1 LATPTGISSRQKWV
15 FNLLVVYI
23 IAALLWWG
31 YLLLSKIADHH
42 EAELANVEL
51 MEIEGSVEAV
61 EAIKDRRITALQ
73 ADYRRQRAMIFGEG
87 VTFLTFIL
95 IGVFMT
101 RRFFMKE
108 VQLAR
113 QQKNFLLSITHE
125 LKSPLASSRLNLE
138 TVRLRNLDREKALE
152 LIGHAEQDINRLE
165 ALVQQ
170 LLLAARMEDMQQLIH
185 RQQIDL
191 YEVCD
196 SVVQQW
202 EHHPAYQREINTDLQ
217 HVEIAGDVDLLKVA
231 VSNLLENAL
240 KYSPAGTA
248 VMVRLRKVGQ
258 TAEIAVEDWGKPIP
272 REEQSRI
279 FDRFYRIGNEET
291 RTSTGTGLGL
301 YIVKKVAELH
311 GGQVMVRAGE
321 SGGNVFVVSVPVG

>member
-1 LATPTGISSRQKWV
+1 
-15 FNLLVVYI
+15 
-23 IAALLWWG
+23 
-31 YLLLSKIADHH
+31 
-42 EAELANVEL
+42 
-51 MEIEGSVEAV
+51 
-61 EAIKDRRITALQ
+61 
-73 ADYRRQRAMIFGEG
+73 
-87 VTFLTFIL
+87 
-95 IGVFMT
+95 
-101 RRFFMKE
+101 
-108 VQLAR
+108 
-113 QQKNFLLSITHE
+113 
-125 LKSPLASSRLNLE
+125 
-138 TVRLRNLDREKALE
+138 
-152 LIGHAEQDINRLE
+152 
-165 ALVQQ
+165 
-170 LLLAARMEDMQQLIH
+170 
-185 RQQIDL
+185 
-191 YEVCD
+191 
-196 SVVQQW
+196 VVQQW

>member
-1 LATPTGISSRQKWV
+1 LAAATDISARQKWV

-42 EAELANVEL
+42 DAEMANVEL
-51 MEIEGSVEAV
+51 LDIEGSEEAV
-61 EAIKDRRITALQ
+61 QAIKGRRVTALQ

-87 VTFLTFIL
+87 FTFLTFIL

-101 RRFFMKE
+101 RRYFMKE

-113 QQKNFLLSITHE
+113 RQKNFLLSITHE

-138 TVRLRNLDREKALE
+138 TVRLRNLDKEKALE

-185 RQQIDL
+185 RQQVEL

-202 EHHPAYQREINTDLQ
+202 EHHPAYQKKIIADLQ
-217 HVEIAGDVDLLKVA
+217 HVELAGDVELLKVA
-231 VSNLLENAL
+231 VSNLVENAL
-240 KYSPAGTA
+240 KYSQPATD
-248 VMVRLRKVGQ
+248 VTVRLKQAGHM
-258 TAEIAVEDWGKPIP
+258 AEISVENSGVPIP
-272 REEQSRI
+272 VSEQGKI

-291 RTSTGTGLGL
+291 RTSSGTGLGL

-311 GGQVMVRAGE
+311 GGHAIVRAGE
-321 SGGNVFVVSVPVG
+321 SGGNVFVIALPA